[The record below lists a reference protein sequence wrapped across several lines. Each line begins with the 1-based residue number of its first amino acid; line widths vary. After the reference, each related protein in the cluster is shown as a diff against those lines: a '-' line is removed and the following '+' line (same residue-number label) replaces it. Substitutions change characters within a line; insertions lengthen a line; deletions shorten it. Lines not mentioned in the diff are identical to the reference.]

1 MTVRQ
6 KVNSD
11 RGDQRKPL
19 KIDLI
24 VHGRFHAFHLARAL
38 LALGHD
44 VHVHTNYPRRIVA
57 GFGVPRENVRSFVLH
72 GFLTRLVFKL
82 GRGPHVRVE
91 PFVHRWF
98 GRWAAKSIRS
108 DADFVHGFS
117 GVMEETL
124 ALPRSNSQVRTIVR
138 GSAHIV
144 EQARLLCE
152 EEARATVA
160 IDRPSAWISQREQR
174 EYARADR
181 IVVLSQFAR
190 SSFEKHG
197 VPAKKVSAVSLGVQV
212 ESFRA
217 SDEIKLE
224 RERRILAGGPLRV
237 LMTGTFSFRKG
248 ALDLVKVAAGL
259 RGVAKV
265 RFVGDCPPETRR
277 QKKEAVGDIEF
288 LPRVPEAALRREYE
302 WADIF
307 IFTTIED
314 GFAAVLLQAAAAG
327 LPIVATT
334 NSSAPDFVVNDK
346 NGWIVPARDAQAFI
360 ERIHWCDV
368 HRKKLAQMCNFVA
381 RAHVELTWHM
391 MAISMLKV
399 YDEVMAEVSER
410 E

>member
-1 MTVRQ
+1 MTFQQNADSARVE
-6 KVNSD
+6 
-11 RGDQRKPL
+11 QRKPL

-38 LALGHD
+38 TALGHD
-44 VHVHTNYPRRIVA
+44 VRVYTNYPKRIVA
-57 GFGVPRENVRSFVLH
+57 RFGVPRQNVRSFVLH
-72 GFLTRLVFKL
+72 ALLSRLALKL
-82 GRGPHVRVE
+82 GRGTYVRAE

-98 GRWAAKSIRS
+98 GRWAAKSIRA

-124 ALPRSNSQVRTIVR
+124 ALPRSKLQVRTIVR
-138 GSAHIV
+138 GSTHIA
-144 EQARLLCE
+144 EQARLLLE
-152 EEARATVA
+152 EEARAGVA
-160 IDRPSAWISQREQR
+160 IDRPTAWITAREQR
-174 EYARADR
+174 EYACADR

-190 SSFEKHG
+190 LGFERHG
-197 VPAKKVSAVSLGVQV
+197 VPSEKVRAISLGVQV
-212 ESFRA
+212 ESFR
-217 SDEIKLE
+217 SPHEVKLE
-224 RERRILAGGPLRV
+224 RERRILAGAPLRV

-248 ALDLVKVAAGL
+248 VLDLVKVAAGV

-277 QKKEAVGDIEF
+277 QKIEAEGDIEF
-288 LPRVPEAALRREYE
+288 VPRVSEADLRREYE

-346 NGWIVPARDAQAFI
+346 NGWIVPVRDAQAFI
-360 ERIHWCDV
+360 DRIHWCDV
-368 HRKKLAQMCNFVA
+368 HRTELARMCRVVSSTQ
-381 RAHVELTWHM
+381 VELTWQT
-391 MAISMLKV
+391 MAIGMLKV
-399 YDEVMAEVSER
+399 YYDVRCRV
-410 E
+410 